1 MNNANSRIMRAK
13 TKQQQRFVLPDVYV
27 INENC
32 QMVMGQRTRYF
43 RAVSWANIQMLFAGV
58 SRRNHFSVVFLGK
71 FVFFSRIFFGLNLP
85 SILLPLDGGIN
96 IISSMTVDFVASNR
110 KKSNILL
117 SCIGNSSKR
126 FTKTENINK
135 IYRNMKLNQ

>member
-110 KKSNILL
+110 KKAIFYYHALAIAQKDL
-117 SCIGNSSKR
+117 QKL
-126 FTKTENINK
+126 K
-135 IYRNMKLNQ
+135 I